1 VSLIPPFDVN
11 VSSRRR
17 SCILDVPLALSPC
30 GLLFTVRVAQE
41 LNVWLV
47 RTLWHILD
55 NTRFYLDHPDLLV
68 PASKRLVEVATDG
81 ADSVP
86 PTVGEWEQ
94 ARLESDLLGL
104 NVFWAGDARHESL
117 LPKGM
122 DSHLVERFE
131 QVAEELDLL
140 WTDRGG
146 ESTSYDPLKDCHR
159 DAAALAMALAG
170 YAPMVLTVRGDG
182 ATGTVDEAP
191 PFCRYLEECGIPST
205 RVDGAS
211 PVREVKSN
219 LAGIFA
225 RTGAAELFWAGLD
238 LAIVHLVAPH
248 ALVIGRSDDEEAIAD
263 DRSDLDRNLPWHAY
277 RGATAWW
284 WVID

>member
-1 VSLIPPFDVN
+1 VSLIPPLDVN
-11 VSSRRR
+11 VSTRRR
-17 SCILDVPLALSPC
+17 SCILDVPLALSPW

-68 PASKRLVEVATDG
+68 PASRRLVEVAQDG

-86 PTVGEWEQ
+86 PTVAEWEQ

-140 WTDRGG
+140 WTDRGEDSG
-146 ESTSYDPLKDCHR
+146 DYDPLRDCHR
-159 DAAALAMALAG
+159 DAAALAMALTR

-182 ATGTVDEAP
+182 AAGTVEEAP
-191 PFCRYLEECGIPST
+191 PFCRYLEECGIRT
-205 RVDGAS
+205 ARVDGAS
-211 PVREVKSN
+211 PIRDVKAN

-248 ALVIGRSDDEEAIAD
+248 ALMIGRSDDEPIAD
-263 DRSDLDRNLPWHAY
+263 DPSGAMRNVPPHA
-277 RGATAWW
+277 RDGATAWW
-284 WVID
+284 WVIE